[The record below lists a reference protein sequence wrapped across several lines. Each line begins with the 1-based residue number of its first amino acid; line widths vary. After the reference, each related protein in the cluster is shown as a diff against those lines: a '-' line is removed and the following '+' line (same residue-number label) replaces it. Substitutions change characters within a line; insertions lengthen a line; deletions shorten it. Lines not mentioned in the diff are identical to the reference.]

1 MLLDVTTCQF
11 LIYIFDKHSVK
22 RKKKTEI
29 DVCFKRFVEEFHEF
43 FLQMSKLSSIINF
56 AKSAIE
62 DVEKKNAK
70 SKTKVLFFVNQ
81 ILLGEKK

>member
-1 MLLDVTTCQF
+1 MYVSKDLLRNFTN
-11 LIYIFDKHSVK
+11 
-22 RKKKTEI
+22 
-29 DVCFKRFVEEFHEF
+29 F

-62 DVEKKNAK
+62 DVEKKKIAK

-81 ILLGEKK
+81 IILGEKDNANNLIFI

>member
-1 MLLDVTTCQF
+1 MFQKICWG
-11 LIYIFDKHSVK
+11 ISRIF
-22 RKKKTEI
+22 
-29 DVCFKRFVEEFHEF
+29 C
-43 FLQMSKLSSIINF
+43 LQMSKLSSIINF

-81 ILLGEKK
+81 ILFGEKNNANNLIFI

>member
-1 MLLDVTTCQF
+1 MYVSKDLLRNFTN
-11 LIYIFDKHSVK
+11 
-22 RKKKTEI
+22 
-29 DVCFKRFVEEFHEF
+29 F